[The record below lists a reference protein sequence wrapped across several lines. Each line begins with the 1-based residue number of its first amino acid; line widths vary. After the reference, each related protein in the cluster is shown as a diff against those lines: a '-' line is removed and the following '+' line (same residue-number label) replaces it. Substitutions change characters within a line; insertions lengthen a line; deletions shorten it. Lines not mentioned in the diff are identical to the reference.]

1 VCPEITPKCCYLL
14 LLLLLL
20 LQGKD
25 VDYRALLA
33 KVK

>member
-1 VCPEITPKCCYLL
+1 VCTELTPPCCWL